1 VLVLVLVLVLQKTAR
16 SAATLAGTE
25 PLLGAD
31 GQQIE
36 HEQEHE
42 HDSLTS
48 EFGLKRSGRAKDF
61 DKLSRA
67 TSASSVEPFTLAL
80 WQQRDGAPFLGGPS
94 ML

>member
-1 VLVLVLVLVLQKTAR
+1 MLVLVLVLEKTAR

-36 HEQEHE
+36 HEQEQEHE

-48 EFGLKRSGRAKDF
+48 EFGLKRSGGPR
-61 DKLSRA
+61 